1 MRGENSSYED
11 SGSGGTLP
19 HKRKDTLKTVIGLSL
34 GYVQNNIQHMCTQ
47 KKHCQKYLHQIMPRK
62 S

>member
-1 MRGENSSYED
+1 MRGENSSYQG

-47 KKHCQKYLHQIMPRK
+47 KNIAKNIYTK
-62 S
+62 